1 MSSDAAMGL
10 PDVMRS
16 RPWEKSAAAH
26 VSDDTSLAWVKDERI
41 FLMLAL
47 AMQWASECNA
57 QGPNPRVGCLL
68 LTKDGLVAGGGVHRG
83 AGHHHAEV
91 EALKDAVRNGRS
103 VAGGTAI
110 VTLEPCAHTGR
121 TGPCTQALID
131 AGIDRVAFAISDPSP
146 QGGGG
151 AEALREAGIEVAADI
166 DPKAGRELNRAWFHS
181 ITSGR
186 PYVTL
191 KTATTLDGRIAAADG
206 TSQWITSPEARAH
219 AHEIRANVDAIL
231 VGTGTAL
238 ADDPALTARL
248 QDGRLA
254 EHQPLRVVMGLR
266 ELPAE
271 ARLRG
276 EGGELVIV
284 RSRDPGEVLEVLA
297 QREVRH
303 VLIEGGASVATAF
316 VRAGLVDEVHAYV
329 EPMVLGAG
337 RSVVEDVGVATLA
350 KAPRWGTHEV
360 KALGSTAF
368 VAARLKEG

>member
-1 MSSDAAMGL
+1 M
-10 PDVMRS
+10 
-16 RPWEKSAAAH
+16 
-26 VSDDTSLAWVKDERI
+26 SDDTSLAWVKDERI

-181 ITSGR
+181 VSSGR